1 MTQASQEFQA
11 SIPRILTIPNGSNR
25 KRSSDAGNVVSS
37 ATGFEPVVSTE
48 VESQRNESPQVARR
62 KTQVPSEPGTADR
75 RRSSAASGITAPPP
89 EMISEQMKVGMQSR
103 SPKRKPK
110 KGANYPP
117 EQQYPQA
124 PAYPLRETPSWT
136 KPDTLTPS
144 PKPKV
149 ESPPKKRGWLGLG
162 LWPKEELLESEV
174 ESQSHRPS
182 QPALDSSS
190 VQPFRG
196 AAPGSPEVPGG
207 TQKRQNSYSSQVR
220 QSVYRR
226 ESDGVPLRRA
236 DTRSRQTSVY
246 AHKDDYYPITPILP
260 DRVDDDTR
268 PQSSPSRRT
277 SYSVRRTASTNE
289 TFRQDEP
296 KWQSTRRLSSGLSQ
310 RESRPQQ
317 ALCTR
322 TDVSTRSQA
331 PEFQTWPDTEV
342 EVSRTAQGSDKEKV
356 QSPVRRDVRR
366 PTKAGTSIA
375 KEETSPREG
384 TQSPETRRN
393 LSQIPQK
400 EGPSDE
406 GESSLSPSRMLEVP
420 SAQASQEQA
429 QEPTRRP
436 MAQGEVYSSA
446 KEQTKMVL
454 EESSTHVE
462 SKLSKGEEDVTIR
475 HSIDRPRE
483 QSVDDN
489 ARFTSTVDPTR
500 PGTSSKP
507 STRDENNQRRLPAA
521 DAGKEAPIGQEH
533 IRHSTAIR
541 ARDITAF
548 QPAEKDSAI
557 ATQRPSSSVKTTET
571 QRSSSA
577 IGENRA
583 PIPARAPTITK
594 TPTRTATIPS
604 SARQTGSRRK
614 FTVPRAVTPVSRAVL
629 SNSEAESI
637 RARGVESLP
646 QQEERGAASSAA
658 AQADRKPS
666 AAPRARTTESRAA
679 PRRSETTGKGGDA
692 PTSPTSQGSLG
703 TISQVP
709 TSNTGGN

>member
-25 KRSSDAGNVVSS
+25 KRSSDAGNIVLS
-37 ATGFEPVVSTE
+37 ATGFGPVVSTE
-48 VESQRNESPQVARR
+48 VKSQRNESPQVARR
-62 KTQVPSEPGTADR
+62 KTQIPSETGTADR
-75 RRSSAASGITAPPP
+75 RRSSTAPGITAPPP
-89 EMISEQMKVGMQSR
+89 EMISGQMKVGMQSR
-103 SPKRKPK
+103 SPMQKPK
-110 KGANYPP
+110 KGVNYSP
-117 EQQYPQA
+117 EQQYPPA

-136 KPDTLTPS
+136 KPDTRTPS
-144 PKPKV
+144 PKLKV

-162 LWPKEELLESEV
+162 PWPKEELLESEV
-174 ESQSHRPS
+174 ESQSCRPS
-182 QPALDSSS
+182 QPVLNSSS

-207 TQKRQNSYSSQVR
+207 TQKRQNSYPSQVR

-226 ESDGVPLRRA
+226 ESDAVPLRRA

-268 PQSSPSRRT
+268 LQSSPSRRT

-296 KWQSTRRLSSGLSQ
+296 KRQSTRRLSSGLSQ

-317 ALCTR
+317 ALRIR

-331 PEFQTWPDTEV
+331 PEFQTRPETEV
-342 EVSRTAQGSDKEKV
+342 EVSPTAQGSDKEEV

-366 PTKAGTSIA
+366 PTKTGTSIA

-393 LSQIPQK
+393 LSQVPQK

-406 GESSLSPSRMLEVP
+406 GGSSRSPSRMLEVP
-420 SAQASQEQA
+420 SAQAPQEQT

-436 MAQGEVYSSA
+436 TAQGEEYNSA
-446 KEQTKMVL
+446 REQTKMVL
-454 EESSTHVE
+454 DSEV
-462 SKLSKGEEDVTIR
+462 SKGEEDNAIHR
-475 HSIDRPRE
+475 IIDRPRE

-489 ARFTSTVDPTR
+489 ARFASTVDLTG
-500 PGTSSKP
+500 PGTSPKP
-507 STRDENNQRRLPAA
+507 STRDESNQRRPSAS
-521 DAGKEAPIGQEH
+521 DAGKEAPIAREH
-533 IRHSTAIR
+533 IRRSTAAR

-548 QPAEKDSAI
+548 QPAEQDPAI
-557 ATQRPSSSVKTTET
+557 ATRRPSSSVKRTKTRR
-571 QRSSSA
+571 RSSA
-577 IGENRA
+577 VGEDRA
-583 PIPARAPTITK
+583 PIPARTPTLTR
-594 TPTRTATIPS
+594 TSTRTATIPS
-604 SARQTGSRRK
+604 SARQADSRRQS
-614 FTVPRAVTPVSRAVL
+614 TAPRAGTPVSRAAL
-629 SNSEAESI
+629 FNNEAESI
-637 RARGVESLP
+637 KARGVESPP
-646 QQEERGAASSAA
+646 QQEERGPASSAVA
-658 AQADRKPS
+658 RADRRSS
-666 AAPRARTTESRAA
+666 AAPGARMAVSRATL
-679 PRRSETTGKGGDA
+679 PRSETTRKGGDE

-703 TISQVP
+703 TISPVP
-709 TSNTGGN
+709 APNTGASQSGP